1 MWTHLSAPPW
11 AGVEQSSPTLAVEKE
26 MGPVLH
32 IFQFLAAPSQE
43 RSVQT
48 LQSQF
53 ADVGVKNQSSH
64 TVWDGK
70 ETWLKS
76 RSPETLSS

>member
-1 MWTHLSAPPW
+1 MHLPGLEWNRAAPHSLW
-11 AGVEQSSPTLAVEKE
+11 RRKWDQ
-26 MGPVLH
+26 LH

-70 ETWLKS
+70 ETCLKS